1 MSRTR
6 WAFYG
11 RSTSLTYSGSLALA
25 LARPRQPE
33 THHGPQSRGLVGLH
47 ISGAPRVLP
56 RVSVLHYRRSAPRHG
71 VAPRVRLL
79 GP

>member
-1 MSRTR
+1 MSRSR
-6 WAFYG
+6 WACYG

-25 LARPRQPE
+25 RQPE

-56 RVSVLHYRRSAPRHG
+56 PVSVLHYRSTAPRHG
-71 VAPRVRLL
+71 VAQRVRLL

>member
-11 RSTSLTYSGSLALA
+11 RSTSLTYSGSLA

-56 RVSVLHYRRSAPRHG
+56 PVSVLHYRSTAPRHG
-71 VAPRVRLL
+71 VAQRVRLL